1 MSLNKQIG
9 REQGMALVVAFVVA
23 LGALFGV
30 STWLRSR
37 PQAAPRAVEIA
48 PVREEVVAGPREE
61 APQAPGGPMTDE
73 QARRQEL
80 LESMKWSAQH
90 QR

>member
-1 MSLNKQIG
+1 MSLQKQVS
-9 REQGMALVVAFVVA
+9 REQGIALVVAFVLA
-23 LGALFGV
+23 LGGLFGFAA
-30 STWLRSR
+30 WMRSR
-37 PQAAPRAVEIA
+37 PQAAPQAVEIA
-48 PVREEVVAGPREE
+48 PVREEIVASPREE
-61 APQAPGGPMTDE
+61 APHAPGGQMTDE

>member
-1 MSLNKQIG
+1 MSLQKQVS
-9 REQGMALVVAFVVA
+9 REQGIALVVAFLFV
-23 LGALFGV
+23 LGGLCGLAA
-30 STWLRSR
+30 WLRSR
-37 PQAAPRAVEIA
+37 PSVAPPAVEMA
-48 PVREEVVAGPREE
+48 PVREEVVASPREE
-61 APQAPGGPMTDE
+61 APHPAGGPITDE